1 MKDLKDMYNF
11 IENEVKRVVKETI
24 EALALEERRIYLD
37 EHPETKGN
45 GFYTRSLITK
55 FGALDNLKVPRVREG
70 DFRPKILPE
79 KRRASLD
86 LGEVILGLF
95 ASGSSVRDVSR
106 FMETIYGVYYSPAS
120 ISRLIEVTTQ
130 EIDRWRNREVE
141 EEYFA
146 LYVDATFLSVRRGS
160 VSKEPVYVVVGLT
173 YEGRREILGFWLFG
187 SEGESANNWR
197 EVLVELKG
205 RGLKRVEVVIG
216 DGLRGLKE
224 AVRIEIPGARFQ
236 LCVLHAVRGSLRKVR
251 NKDRERVAE
260 SLKGIYRAGDRE
272 EAREGLMK

>member
-1 MKDLKDMYNF
+1 M
-11 IENEVKRVVKETI
+11 
-24 EALALEERRIYLD
+24 
-37 EHPETKGN
+37 
-45 GFYTRSLITK
+45 
-55 FGALDNLKVPRVREG
+55 
-70 DFRPKILPE
+70 
-79 KRRASLD
+79 
-86 LGEVILGLF
+86 
-95 ASGSSVRDVSR
+95 
-106 FMETIYGVYYSPAS
+106 
-120 ISRLIEVTTQ
+120 
-130 EIDRWRNREVE
+130 
-141 EEYFA
+141 
-146 LYVDATFLSVRRGS
+146 
-160 VSKEPVYVVVGLT
+160 VVGLT

-272 EAREGLMK
+272 EAREGLMKFKERWGRIYPEVVRKWEENFNELTTFMGYPEEVRRFIYTTNQLERLMKEIKRRAKVIEVFSGVDSVCKVVYLVLLEKNERYRGRSLPGFKEAISNFRRETSYPKLADTIK

>member
-45 GFYTRSLITK
+45 GFYTRSFITK

-160 VSKEPVYVVVGLT
+160 VSKEPGHLS
-173 YEGRREILGFWLFG
+173 RE
-187 SEGESANNWR
+187 
-197 EVLVELKG
+197 
-205 RGLKRVEVVIG
+205 
-216 DGLRGLKE
+216 
-224 AVRIEIPGARFQ
+224 
-236 LCVLHAVRGSLRKVR
+236 LCLLIKSLYKHLPQFV
-251 NKDRERVAE
+251 
-260 SLKGIYRAGDRE
+260 
-272 EAREGLMK
+272 